1 MVGSALA
8 QAHRAPGGRG
18 VALGLCSNTAQPTP
32 PTDFTPAM
40 LVLEFNLPPSQQNS
54 QPPQSPVSQ
63 STRADHTTASERK
76 MSVAHVCY
84 EEQEIQGVDA
94 HGGRGGSVAVSA
106 SGCDLY
112 MYMLRAVGGCWGA
125 VGVGLSHACV
135 VWGKCC
141 FYNYCTVVTKRPVE
155 TVKLQCMHGMRLP
168 QTARRALLGR
178 ECARQAVRG
187 RRALKSRHCSALL

>member
-1 MVGSALA
+1 
-8 QAHRAPGGRG
+8 
-18 VALGLCSNTAQPTP
+18 
-32 PTDFTPAM
+32 M

-112 MYMLRAVGGCWGA
+112 MYMSRA
-125 VGVGLSHACV
+125 
-135 VWGKCC
+135 
-141 FYNYCTVVTKRPVE
+141 
-155 TVKLQCMHGMRLP
+155 
-168 QTARRALLGR
+168 
-178 ECARQAVRG
+178 RG
-187 RRALKSRHCSALL
+187 